1 MAVVIPFTPDYP
13 DVQNILNQTDHVF
26 EIKLKR
32 FIELLNFNIKPRNYE
47 INSNLK
53 KLDYTIFILLCV
65 LCFYIIFGFYELII
79 NFSPLIINY
88 VMVLQYISILIILPS
103 LITTIQLLKY
113 KIQND
118 ENGKNIFFSL
128 IIFILSFIIHIGL
141 FISIIIVANIM
152 YDKSKLI
159 FSEPID
165 MIIFTFSVIF
175 SFFGPLVI
183 TLILYCFYYIYVFIR
198 MLL

>member
-1 MAVVIPFTPDYP
+1 MTVVVPFTPDYP
-13 DVQNILNQTDHVF
+13 DVQNILNQTDHIF
-26 EIKLKR
+26 EIKFKR
-32 FIELLNFNIKPRNYE
+32 FVELLDFNVKPRNYE

-53 KLDYTIFILLCV
+53 KLDYITLILSCI
-65 LCFYIIFGFYELII
+65 LCFYIIFGFYELIT
-79 NFSPLIINY
+79 NFSPLVINC
-88 VMVLQYISILIILPS
+88 VMVLQYVSILIILPS

-113 KIQND
+113 KIQTNG
-118 ENGKNIFFSL
+118 NGKYIFFSML
-128 IIFILSFIIHIGL
+128 IFILSFIINIGS

-159 FSEPID
+159 LYAPID

-183 TLILYCFYYIYVFIR
+183 TLISYCFYYIYVFIR